1 MPTMPFRTAFVL
13 TFLYALGYPIGAL
26 AVSVMSP
33 MAVLVFRFGLAAAIL
48 AGWALMANVTW
59 PKGRTLIHVLISGLL
74 AQGLLFTCLY
84 VALLH
89 GAPAVLGAVIISMN
103 PVVTA
108 VLAATFLGESLTLM
122 RVGALVLGVLAV
134 LAACAGRLMMVGG
147 VDSVVLLL
155 LVSLF
160 SVAAGGVY
168 QQKFCRG
175 VDFRAT
181 AALQN
186 AVCVAP
192 VVVLAALMPL
202 TVTNPWKAAGAVAA
216 VVLLNATLCMTMYVR
231 AVNDYGAAA
240 VAMLFAVIPAV
251 AGLLSW
257 LMLGQRPDIG
267 IAVGLV
273 VGAVACW
280 LNSRSRRASGR
291 GTADGLHHAGQLTGE
306 VGTCRL
312 IDELG
317 DSARFVFGDPGPQL
331 LRGAAERELRKQV
344 GGQRD
349 RLLVHG
355 GEPHQMTFMGDEVA
369 LGGRDGLDRRHPLG
383 PAR

>member
-1 MPTMPFRTAFVL
+1 M
-13 TFLYALGYPIGAL
+13 
-26 AVSVMSP
+26 
-33 MAVLVFRFGLAAAIL
+33 
-48 AGWALMANVTW
+48 TW

-122 RVGALVLGVLAV
+122 RVGALALGVLAV

-280 LNSRSRRASGR
+280 LNARSRQRQDAAPPTASIMRASSPA
-291 GTADGLHHAGQLTGE
+291 T
-306 VGTCRL
+306 
-312 IDELG
+312 
-317 DSARFVFGDPGPQL
+317 S
-331 LRGAAERELRKQV
+331 
-344 GGQRD
+344 
-349 RLLVHG
+349 
-355 GEPHQMTFMGDEVA
+355 
-369 LGGRDGLDRRHPLG
+369 G
-383 PAR
+383 PAG

>member
-1 MPTMPFRTAFVL
+1 MERMATRTMPLGAASAL
-13 TFLYALGYPIGAL
+13 TFFYALGYPIGAL

-33 MAVLVFRFGLAAAIL
+33 MAVLVLRFVLAAAIL
-48 AGWALMANVTW
+48 SGWALFARVTW
-59 PKGRTLIHVLISGLL
+59 PTGRTLVHVLISGLL

-84 VALLH
+84 VALMH
-89 GAPAVLGAVIISMN
+89 GAPAVLGAVVISMN

-108 VLAATFLGESLTLM
+108 LLAAMFLGEGLTWM

-147 VDSVVLLL
+147 VDPAVLLL

-168 QQKFCRG
+168 QQKFCSK

-186 AVCVAP
+186 AVCIAP
-192 VVVLAALMPL
+192 VVALAVIMPF
-202 TVTNPWKAAGAVAA
+202 TVTDPWKAVGAVTA
-216 VVLLNATLCMTMYVR
+216 VVLLNAVLAMTLYVR
-231 AVNDYGAAA
+231 GVNEYGAAA

-267 IAVGLV
+267 IAIGLV
-273 VGAVACW
+273 VGAAACW
-280 LNSRSRRASGR
+280 LNARVSRQQRQHDPAGDGR
-291 GTADGLHHAGQLTGE
+291 GQHRVDPVH
-306 VGTCRL
+306 
-312 IDELG
+312 
-317 DSARFVFGDPGPQL
+317 DSAVPR
-331 LRGAAERELRKQV
+331 
-344 GGQRD
+344 
-349 RLLVHG
+349 
-355 GEPHQMTFMGDEVA
+355 
-369 LGGRDGLDRRHPLG
+369 
-383 PAR
+383 

>member
-1 MPTMPFRTAFVL
+1 MGAVALPSMPFRTAFAL

-33 MAVLVFRFGLAAAIL
+33 MAVLVLRFGLAGALLAALGLI
-48 AGWALMANVTW
+48 AKVTW
-59 PKGRTLIHVLISGLL
+59 PTGRVLVHVLISGLL

-84 VALLH
+84 LALLH
-89 GAPAVLGAVIISMN
+89 GAPAVLGAVIVSMN

-108 VLAATFLGESLTLM
+108 MLAAAFLGERLT
-122 RVGALVLGVLAV
+122 RVRLGALALGVLAV
-134 LAACAGRLMMVGG
+134 LAACAGRLIMVGG
-147 VDSVVLLL
+147 VDGVVLLL

-186 AVCVAP
+186 AVCVIP

-202 TVTNPWKAAGAVAA
+202 TVTNPWKAAAAVAA

-267 IAVGLV
+267 IAVGLA
-273 VGAVACW
+273 VGAAACW
-280 LNSRSRRASGR
+280 LNARSRQ
-291 GTADGLHHAGQLTGE
+291 HAGEQRSVAT
-306 VGTCRL
+306 
-312 IDELG
+312 
-317 DSARFVFGDPGPQL
+317 APDPKPSVAGSS
-331 LRGAAERELRKQV
+331 AER
-344 GGQRD
+344 
-349 RLLVHG
+349 
-355 GEPHQMTFMGDEVA
+355 FA
-369 LGGRDGLDRRHPLG
+369 GR
-383 PAR
+383 

>member
-1 MPTMPFRTAFVL
+1 MERMATRTMPLGFASAL
-13 TFLYALGYPIGAL
+13 TFFYALGYPIGAL

-33 MAVLVFRFGLAAAIL
+33 MAVLVFRFGFAAAIL
-48 AGWALMANVTW
+48 SGWAFWARVTW
-59 PKGRTLIHVLISGLL
+59 PTGRTLVHVLISGLL

-84 VALLH
+84 VALMH

-108 VLAATFLGESLTLM
+108 LLAAMFLGEGLTTT

-134 LAACAGRLMMVGG
+134 LAACAGRLVAVGG
-147 VDSVVLLL
+147 VDPAVLLI

-168 QQKFCRG
+168 QQKFCSG

-186 AVCVAP
+186 AVCIAP
-192 VVVLAALMPL
+192 VVALAVVMPFA
-202 TVTNPWKAAGAVAA
+202 VTDPWKAAGAVAA
-216 VVLLNATLCMTMYVR
+216 VVLLNATLCMTLYVR
-231 AVNDYGAAA
+231 GINTYGAAA

-267 IAVGLV
+267 IAIGLV
-273 VGAVACW
+273 VGATACW
-280 LNSRSRRASGR
+280 LNARSRQQRQHDPARDGR
-291 GTADGLHHAGQLTGE
+291 GQHRVDPIHDAPVTG
-306 VGTCRL
+306 
-312 IDELG
+312 
-317 DSARFVFGDPGPQL
+317 
-331 LRGAAERELRKQV
+331 
-344 GGQRD
+344 
-349 RLLVHG
+349 
-355 GEPHQMTFMGDEVA
+355 
-369 LGGRDGLDRRHPLG
+369 
-383 PAR
+383 

>member
-1 MPTMPFRTAFVL
+1 MGAVALPTMPFRTAFAL

-33 MAVLVFRFGLAAAIL
+33 MAVLVFRFGLAAALL
-48 AGWALMANVTW
+48 AGWAMMVKVTW

-89 GAPAVLGAVIISMN
+89 GAPAVLGAVVISMN

-108 VLAATFLGESLTLM
+108 VLAAVFLGERLTPM
-122 RVGALVLGVLAV
+122 RVGALALGVLAV
-134 LAACAGRLMMVGG
+134 LAACAGRLVMVGG
-147 VDSVVLLL
+147 VDAVVLLL

-202 TVTNPWKAAGAVAA
+202 IVTNPWKAAGAVAA

-280 LNSRSRRASGR
+280 LNARSRRAQDAASP
-291 GTADGLHHAGQLTGE
+291 TASIM
-306 VGTCRL
+306 R
-312 IDELG
+312 
-317 DSARFVFGDPGPQL
+317 DSSPA
-331 LRGAAERELRKQV
+331 
-344 GGQRD
+344 
-349 RLLVHG
+349 
-355 GEPHQMTFMGDEVA
+355 TS
-369 LGGRDGLDRRHPLG
+369 G
-383 PAR
+383 PAG

>member
-1 MPTMPFRTAFVL
+1 MERMATRTMPFGFASAL
-13 TFLYALGYPIGAL
+13 TFFYAFGYPIGAL

-33 MAVLVFRFGLAAAIL
+33 MAVLVFRFSLAAAIIS
-48 AGWALMANVTW
+48 GWAFWARVTW
-59 PKGRTLIHVLISGLL
+59 PTGRTLAHVLISGLL

-84 VALLH
+84 YALMH

-108 VLAATFLGESLTLM
+108 LLAAMFLGEGLSRT

-134 LAACAGRLMMVGG
+134 LAACAGRLVAVGG
-147 VDSVVLLL
+147 VDPAVLLI

-168 QQKFCRG
+168 QQKFCSG

-186 AVCVAP
+186 AVCIAP
-192 VVVLAALMPL
+192 VVALAVIMPF
-202 TVTNPWKAAGAVAA
+202 TVTDPWKAAGAVAA
-216 VVLLNATLCMTMYVR
+216 VVLLNAVLSMTLYVR
-231 AVNDYGAAA
+231 GVNEYGAAA

-280 LNSRSRRASGR
+280 LNARGSRKQRQNDPAGDGR
-291 GTADGLHHAGQLTGE
+291 GQHR
-306 VGTCRL
+306 V
-312 IDELG
+312 
-317 DSARFVFGDPGPQL
+317 DPIH
-331 LRGAAERELRKQV
+331 
-344 GGQRD
+344 D
-349 RLLVHG
+349 
-355 GEPHQMTFMGDEVA
+355 
-369 LGGRDGLDRRHPLG
+369 
-383 PAR
+383 PAVPR

>member
-1 MPTMPFRTAFVL
+1 MGAVALPTMPFRTAFAL
-13 TFLYALGYPIGAL
+13 TFIYALGYPIGAL
-26 AVSVMSP
+26 AVSAMSP

-48 AGWALMANVTW
+48 SVLAVTAKVTW
-59 PKGRTLIHVLISGLL
+59 PTGRLLVHVLISGLL

-84 VALLH
+84 LALLH

-108 VLAATFLGESLTLM
+108 LLAATFLGERLTGM
-122 RVGALVLGVLAV
+122 RVGALILGVLAV
-134 LAACAGRLMMVGG
+134 LAACAGRLVMVGG
-147 VDSVVLLL
+147 VDAVVLLL

-186 AVCVAP
+186 AVCVGP
-192 VVVLAALMPL
+192 VVLLAALMPF
-202 TVTNPWKAAGAVAA
+202 TVTNPWKAAIAVAA

-257 LMLGQRPDIG
+257 LMLGQRPDVG

-273 VGAVACW
+273 VGAAACW
-280 LNSRSRRASGR
+280 LNAWSRQRQDAAPPMASIMRASSPA
-291 GTADGLHHAGQLTGE
+291 T
-306 VGTCRL
+306 
-312 IDELG
+312 
-317 DSARFVFGDPGPQL
+317 S
-331 LRGAAERELRKQV
+331 
-344 GGQRD
+344 
-349 RLLVHG
+349 
-355 GEPHQMTFMGDEVA
+355 
-369 LGGRDGLDRRHPLG
+369 G
-383 PAR
+383 PAG

>member
-1 MPTMPFRTAFVL
+1 MPFGFASAL
-13 TFLYALGYPIGAL
+13 TFFYALGYPIGAL

-33 MAVLVFRFGLAAAIL
+33 MAVLVFRFGLAAAIIS
-48 AGWALMANVTW
+48 GWAFWARVTW
-59 PKGRTLIHVLISGLL
+59 PTGRTLVHVLISGLL

-84 VALLH
+84 YALMH

-108 VLAATFLGESLTLM
+108 LLAAMFLGEGLSST

-134 LAACAGRLMMVGG
+134 LAACAGRLVAVGG
-147 VDSVVLLL
+147 VDPAVLLI

-168 QQKFCRG
+168 QQKFCSG

-186 AVCVAP
+186 AVCIAP
-192 VVVLAALMPL
+192 VIALAVITPF
-202 TVTNPWKAAGAVAA
+202 TVTDPWKAAGAVAA
-216 VVLLNATLCMTMYVR
+216 VVLLNAVLSMTLYVR
-231 AVNDYGAAA
+231 GVNEYGAAA

-273 VGAVACW
+273 AGAVACW
-280 LNSRSRRASGR
+280 LNARGSRQQRQHDPAGDGRRQHR
-291 GTADGLHHAGQLTGE
+291 
-306 VGTCRL
+306 V
-312 IDELG
+312 
-317 DSARFVFGDPGPQL
+317 DP
-331 LRGAAERELRKQV
+331 
-344 GGQRD
+344 
-349 RLLVHG
+349 VHDA
-355 GEPHQMTFMGDEVA
+355 PVT
-369 LGGRDGLDRRHPLG
+369 R
-383 PAR
+383 